1 MGLKHRGI
9 LRIAYVRLG
18 LNDNRL
24 TKSLDFYRDRFG
36 MLESMRDTERA
47 YLRCWHETFQYNLV
61 LEQTPE
67 NQLIEI
73 GFQVRD
79 QEDLDQ
85 LTQRI
90 EAAGVSV
97 ESSTANTPL
106 KGLGNS
112 ISFTIPGG
120 QRLRLFA
127 EMEQSGYV
135 TGFESPDWVTPR
147 ELRGTAA
154 PMFLNH
160 VGLTSADPTA
170 TVKFLTEVLEF
181 TVSEKIVSD
190 DKQLVSALLFR
201 MCRDVGGQELA
212 IYPGEDNHLH
222 HIAFTKEDPNDI
234 LVIGQYLRNDGINID
249 TYGPTKQSYGNTF
262 SIHFFDCF
270 GIRLELCCGGRTI
283 DAHPEFDSVTWT
295 ESELGKALSY
305 HDADVNPGFLYHS
318 L

>member
-24 TKSLDFYRDRFG
+24 KKSLAFYRDSFG

-61 LEQTPE
+61 LEQTE
-67 NQLIEI
+67 QNQLIEI

-79 QEDLDQ
+79 QQDLDQ
-85 LTQRI
+85 LSQRI
-90 EAAGVSV
+90 EAAGVQV
-97 ESSTANTPL
+97 ETSAANEPL
-106 KGLGNS
+106 RGLSNS

-135 TGFESPDWVTPR
+135 TGFESPDWVTPK

-212 IYPGEDNHLH
+212 IFPGEDNHLH

-234 LVIGQYLRNDGINID
+234 LVIGQYLRNDGIDID
-249 TYGPTKQSYGNTF
+249 TFGPTKQSYGNTF
-262 SIHFFDCF
+262 SMHFFDSF

-283 DAHPEFDSVTWT
+283 DAHPEYEAITWT

-305 HDADVNPGFLYHS
+305 YDADVNPGFLDHS